1 MVFGIKK
8 KSGSPWTHQLC
19 GGLRVTAIQ
28 PLERIYMKQ
37 FVLVLF
43 LTAGLAAGAHLDF
56 GVGVG
61 VKGGVPFTYLLKA
74 AGVTSGVPPTLSQ
87 GSNYIIGPVAELRL
101 PFGFAFE
108 ADGLYRGTQYHVVNS
123 NNLPTAIQS
132 SSWEIPYLG
141 KFRFPIPLLKP
152 FVVAGGAYR
161 TFNDLPPGV
170 TATHNG
176 VVAGAGIELRI
187 RRLRLS
193 GEARYLRW
201 GEPPAHDFARLVQDQ
216 GEVLFGVIF

>member
-1 MVFGIKK
+1 
-8 KSGSPWTHQLC
+8 
-19 GGLRVTAIQ
+19 
-28 PLERIYMKQ
+28 MKR
-37 FVLVLF
+37 FVLVPF

-56 GVGVG
+56 GVGAG
-61 VKGGVPFTYLLKA
+61 VKGGWPFTDLLRA
-74 AGVTSGVPPTLSQ
+74 AGVTPGLSR
-87 GSNYIIGPVAELRL
+87 SDNYIVGPVVELRL

-108 ADGLYRGTQYHVVNS
+108 ADGLYRGSQYHLAKAD
-123 NNLPTAIQS
+123 NLPTAINS
-132 SSWEIPYLG
+132 SSWEVPYLG
-141 KFRFPIPLLKP
+141 KFRFPIPLIKP

-187 RRLRLS
+187 RKFRLS